1 MTFKFDSMKKE
12 EKSPHKFDSI
22 SELHRVLGLP
32 KPLHPMVSLVNNRD
46 VKIAENKLPP
56 SLLLNFYKIAY
67 IENLQGKVKYG
78 QSVYDFD
85 EGGMIFISPNQI
97 LFAPDDS
104 EIHQGINLFVH
115 PDFLRTYP
123 LANKIKKYGFFSY
136 STNEALHLSEKE
148 KSIII
153 NIFNIIEDELQS
165 RIDNSTQDVIISQID
180 LLLTYSNRF
189 YKRQFI
195 TRKAA
200 SSDLLQKLEELLDDY
215 FNDEKTLMQGLP
227 TVHYISETLNVS
239 PNYLSNLLKVLTGQS
254 TQQHIHE
261 KLIEK
266 AKEKLSTSSL
276 SVGEI
281 AFDLGFEHPQSFNKL
296 FKTKTKLSPLE
307 FRRSFN

>member
-1 MTFKFDSMKKE
+1 
-12 EKSPHKFDSI
+12 
-22 SELHRVLGLP
+22 
-32 KPLHPMVSLVNNRD
+32 
-46 VKIAENKLPP
+46 
-56 SLLLNFYKIAY
+56 
-67 IENLQGKVKYG
+67 
-78 QSVYDFD
+78 
-85 EGGMIFISPNQI
+85 MIFISPNQI
-97 LFAPDDS
+97 LFAPEDS

-115 PDFLRTYP
+115 PDFLRKYP

-136 STNEALHLSEKE
+136 ATNEALHLSDKE
-148 KSIII
+148 K
-153 NIFNIIEDELQS
+153 
-165 RIDNSTQDVIISQID
+165 IDNNQRFSKLSKTNYKAELMIRAQDVIISQID

-200 SSDLLQKLEELLDDY
+200 NSDILQKLEELLDDY
-215 FNDEKTLMQGLP
+215 FNNEQTLMQGLP
-227 TVHYISETLNVS
+227 TVQYISEALNVS

-254 TQQHIHE
+254 TQHHIHE